1 MGLWMQENNSCSLP
15 CCFYRE
21 KAFLQDSG
29 PVSMAC
35 VFPHIRGTSES
46 PFIIHLLVFLTL
58 IFAGALVLSVGSN
71 GHPEQFLPSSSSSS
85 PFLGCVTPSLQALLP
100 GFFWELHF
108 LWIRE
113 RLEGGNSLFLGHS
126 WDVLV
131 LLGQPGALTG
141 VWDSIL
147 DVQAVFQTQPG
158 LQPLK
163 VRGVAG

>member
-1 MGLWMQENNSCSLP
+1 M
-15 CCFYRE
+15 
-21 KAFLQDSG
+21 
-29 PVSMAC
+29 SMAC

-108 LWIRE
+108 LGIRE
-113 RLEGGNSLFLGHS
+113 RLEAGNSLFLGHS

-131 LLGQPGALTG
+131 LLGQTGALTG